1 MYKFKKFLAVLVITL
16 VLVFAMSFAFVGC
29 TSQPA
34 TDTFATLPETTVETT
49 TETTVE
55 TTTETT
61 AAPETIAPETT
72 TETTAA
78 PTSSS

>member
-49 TETTVE
+49 TETTV
-55 TTTETT
+55 
-61 AAPETIAPETT
+61 APETIVPETT
-72 TETTAA
+72 TETTVEETTTES
-78 PTSSS
+78 TSG

>member
-29 TSQPA
+29 TGQPA
-34 TDTFATLPETTVETT
+34 TDTFATLP
-49 TETTVE
+49 ETTVE

-72 TETTAA
+72 TETTVEGTTTES
-78 PTSSS
+78 TSG

>member
-1 MYKFKKFLAVLVITL
+1 MYKSKKFLAVLVITL

-29 TSQPA
+29 NSQPA

-55 TTTETT
+55 TTTEAPATETT
-61 AAPETIAPETT
+61 VEGTT
-72 TETTAA
+72 TES
-78 PTSSS
+78 TSG

>member
-1 MYKFKKFLAVLVITL
+1 MYRSKKFLAVLVITL

-34 TDTFATLPETTVETT
+34 TDTYAPQ

-55 TTTETT
+55 TTTEPSATETT
-61 AAPETIAPETT
+61 VETT
-72 TETTAA
+72 TGPSATETTVEGTTTES
-78 PTSSS
+78 TSG

>member
-1 MYKFKKFLAVLVITL
+1 MYKSKKFLAVLVITL

-49 TETTVE
+49 TETT
-55 TTTETT
+55 

>member
-1 MYKFKKFLAVLVITL
+1 MYRSKKFLAVLVITL

-34 TDTFATLPETTVETT
+34 TDTFTTQTETTAGTETTAPETTV
-49 TETTVE
+49 
-55 TTTETT
+55 
-61 AAPETIAPETT
+61 APETT

>member
-1 MYKFKKFLAVLVITL
+1 MYRSKKFLAVLVITL

-34 TDTFATLPETTVETT
+34 TDTYAPQPETTVGPTEEAPA

-55 TTTETT
+55 
-61 AAPETIAPETT
+61 ETT
-72 TETTAA
+72 TES
-78 PTSSS
+78 TSG

>member
-1 MYKFKKFLAVLVITL
+1 MYKSKKFLAVLVITL

-49 TETTVE
+49 TEVPATE
-55 TTTETT
+55 TTTEAPATETT
-61 AAPETIAPETT
+61 VEGTT
-72 TETTAA
+72 TES
-78 PTSSS
+78 TSG

>member
-1 MYKFKKFLAVLVITL
+1 MYKSKKFLAVLVITL

-29 TSQPA
+29 KSQPA

-49 TETTVE
+49 TETTV
-55 TTTETT
+55 
-61 AAPETIAPETT
+61 APETIAPETT
-72 TETTAA
+72 TETTAV

>member
-1 MYKFKKFLAVLVITL
+1 MYKSKKFLAVLVITL

-29 TSQPA
+29 KKQTIITP
-34 TDTFATLPETTVETT
+34 TTQ

-55 TTTETT
+55 TTTEPS
-61 AAPETIAPETT
+61 AAPETTVAPETT

>member
-29 TSQPA
+29 KSQPA

-49 TETTVE
+49 TLPPPTETTVE
-55 TTTETT
+55 ETTTEPSATETT
-61 AAPETIAPETT
+61 AEETT
-72 TETTAA
+72 TE
-78 PTSSS
+78 PTSG

>member
-16 VLVFAMSFAFVGC
+16 VLAFAMSFAFVGC

-49 TETTVE
+49 TETT
-55 TTTETT
+55 

-72 TETTAA
+72 TETTVEGTTTES
-78 PTSSS
+78 TSG